1 MQMSAH
7 NSAILII
14 EHDPVVRQLYI
25 RTLQHEYTVLV
36 SDEIAQCQTLVQRD
50 DVHAVIIEP
59 HRPDGL
65 GEQLLA
71 AVTDDAHRSVP
82 IVVCSVLD
90 HRRPVQRHDIRM
102 HLVKPVAPEML
113 RAVLTQLVA
122 SSE

>member
-1 MQMSAH
+1 MSAH

-14 EHDPVVRQLYI
+14 EHDPLVRQLYI

-36 SDEIAQCQTLVQRD
+36 SDEVAQCQTLLQRD
-50 DVHAVIIEP
+50 DLHAVIIEP

-65 GEQLLA
+65 GDRLLEV
-71 AVTDDAHRSVP
+71 VTGEAHRSVP

-90 HRRPVQRHDIRM
+90 NPRRIQRHDVRM

>member
-1 MQMSAH
+1 MSAH
-7 NSAILII
+7 HSAILII
-14 EHDPVVRQLYI
+14 EHDPLVRQLYI

-36 SDEIAQCQTLVQRD
+36 SDEVAHCQTLLQRN

-65 GEQLLA
+65 GDQLLEVVA
-71 AVTDDAHRSVP
+71 GEAQRSVP

-90 HRRPVQRHDIRM
+90 NQRRIPRHDIRM
-102 HLVKPVAPEML
+102 HLVKPIAPEML

>member
-1 MQMSAH
+1 MSAH
-7 NSAILII
+7 QSAILII
-14 EHDPVVRQLYI
+14 EHDPLVRQLYI

-36 SDEIAQCQTLVQRD
+36 SDEVSQCQTLLQRA

-65 GEQLLA
+65 GEQLLT
-71 AVTDDAHRSVP
+71 AVMSDTGRSVP
-82 IVVCSVLD
+82 IVICSVLD
-90 HRRPVQRHDIRM
+90 HQRGVQRHDIRM